1 MLRRVCSPRRRRC
14 CPGAGLVVRGLAA
27 PIATTGRRDLGRGR
41 REGVTATDRIT
52 FVAETGEPWWPGPS
66 PATTTSCW
74 RCLGRSRDRRQR
86 RTRSGAAKR
95 GARWDRSW
103 PRAREAETPRHH
115 AVVRWTEPDGRRR
128 GRRWSW
134 SDMGRTPCGRP
145 SHRVPTSRDPYRIVL
160 AGEGPAPRCR
170 MSLRNGLRVGFTH
183 LTLPFPLSRCGDT
196 RRDSPCSS
204 TLLRGREGPPGT
216 RMP

>member
-1 MLRRVCSPRRRRC
+1 M
-14 CPGAGLVVRGLAA
+14 
-27 PIATTGRRDLGRGR
+27 
-41 REGVTATDRIT
+41 TATDRIT

-74 RCLGRSRDRRQR
+74 RCLGRSRDR
-86 RTRSGAAKR
+86 GNA
-95 GARWDRSW
+95 G
-103 PRAREAETPRHH
+103 P
-115 AVVRWTEPDGRRR
+115 GR
-128 GRRWSW
+128 GRRSEGHVGTGRGLGREKQKHPVTMRWCAGPNPT
-134 SDMGRTPCGRP
+134 DGAEAAGGRGRTWAEHHVGDRVIVYRHPVIRIGSCWQARGR
-145 SHRVPTSRDPYRIVL
+145 HRDAV
-160 AGEGPAPRCR
+160 